1 MKIKSDGIKVG
12 DEVEFDNSSIKKVFP
27 RKSFF
32 YRANVANVS
41 CINVVISPV
50 PKPDFLLVDKM
61 IVEAL
66 SGKAKVYLTINKSD
80 LDDGLI
86 DYCKTNY
93 ANAVDSIIAVSALS
107 GDGFDRLKSLL
118 NGEFCAF
125 VGQSAVGKTSI
136 INRLFNIDKTVGD
149 VSKKTMRGRHTTTG
163 REIHFGEN
171 LQVVDTPGFS
181 NVDVINVK
189 SRDLCLYYKEF
200 EPYNGKCYYIGC
212 AHVSEP
218 DCQVKAA
225 VTRGEISV
233 NRYERYKTLFKEI
246 AENEKRKY

>member
-1 MKIKSDGIKVG
+1 
-12 DEVEFDNSSIKKVFP
+12 
-27 RKSFF
+27 
-32 YRANVANVS
+32 
-41 CINVVISPV
+41 
-50 PKPDFLLVDKM
+50 
-61 IVEAL
+61 
-66 SGKAKVYLTINKSD
+66 
-80 LDDGLI
+80 
-86 DYCKTNY
+86 
-93 ANAVDSIIAVSALS
+93 
-107 GDGFDRLKSLL
+107 
-118 NGEFCAF
+118 
-125 VGQSAVGKTSI
+125 
-136 INRLFNIDKTVGD
+136 
-149 VSKKTMRGRHTTTG
+149 MRGRHTTTG

-189 SRDLCLYYKEF
+189 SRDLCLFYKEF

-233 NRYERYKTLFKEI
+233 DRYERYKTLFKEI